1 MKLRFGSQYFVIV
14 LLIVILYGL
23 SYSRIVSNFRVAPPD
38 RYYWGAVNYPIDT
51 VGNLSII
58 REGYNGHWM
67 RYSHYTSVI
76 PSKPVALKMEYILIG
91 QIARVTRLNP
101 LVAFYLATFLLSLTL
116 ISLTVFLTRQLFTD
130 TRLGLVALI
139 LTFFATGI
147 SVFLDSRDIWWR
159 IMSDSMVFQRMTSA
173 MPHYLIGQITLLLSL
188 WLLGRAVDTRKLS
201 LGVAAGATGFVSS
214 WVFLPGMVVM
224 YIAILLFIVL
234 SWVAYG
240 RGKLRGFFWRI
251 GPLILYLGISVLPVF
266 YIRYAA
272 QFYDWNTFV
281 NTEKLFPVHLSV
293 FEYLVAVGMVYPL
306 ALVGALRVIKERI
319 GTSFLGILGAYTIVH
334 PVGVFVLAPLF
345 GFNQIRVFQSIY
357 ALAFGILA
365 TVGLWAIAQ
374 RLRKFPGVL
383 SMKNFYILSVGVI
396 LVSGIGTYR
405 LSRTYSEACFCL
417 KPGYDYA
424 YPKREVMDA
433 VFWLRDHTGEKD
445 TVLVDTF
452 GGMLIPAFAGNRVY
466 TSWWVELIGVPEL

>member
-173 MPHYLIGQITLLLSL
+173 MPRLGLFSSLL
-188 WLLGRAVDTRKLS
+188 
-201 LGVAAGATGFVSS
+201 
-214 WVFLPGMVVM
+214 
-224 YIAILLFIVL
+224 
-234 SWVAYG
+234 
-240 RGKLRGFFWRI
+240 
-251 GPLILYLGISVLPVF
+251 
-266 YIRYAA
+266 
-272 QFYDWNTFV
+272 
-281 NTEKLFPVHLSV
+281 
-293 FEYLVAVGMVYPL
+293 
-306 ALVGALRVIKERI
+306 
-319 GTSFLGILGAYTIVH
+319 
-334 PVGVFVLAPLF
+334 
-345 GFNQIRVFQSIY
+345 
-357 ALAFGILA
+357 
-365 TVGLWAIAQ
+365 
-374 RLRKFPGVL
+374 
-383 SMKNFYILSVGVI
+383 
-396 LVSGIGTYR
+396 
-405 LSRTYSEACFCL
+405 
-417 KPGYDYA
+417 
-424 YPKREVMDA
+424 
-433 VFWLRDHTGEKD
+433 
-445 TVLVDTF
+445 
-452 GGMLIPAFAGNRVY
+452 
-466 TSWWVELIGVPEL
+466 